1 MTTRKQAKEF
11 VEKAFATEIEAKAAL
26 IVIHRVVRSMD
37 SDGTLKDFQTQREA
51 MDKLIKFA
59 EAHPLPPNLE
69 RLL

>member
-11 VEKAFATEIEAKAAL
+11 VEKAFVTEIEAKSAL

-37 SDGTLKDFQTQREA
+37 DPNPVTQRKA
-51 MDKLIKFA
+51 MDQLLKFA
-59 EAHPLPPNLE
+59 EGHPLPAGLE